1 MTDLNLLE
9 RINQLVEQHRD
20 EIVAGLSTMLQFRT
34 VSGGATAEDEQL
46 YQAETA
52 RCLKWLE
59 SQAARMGLIWRNHD
73 NQVAVIQLGEQ
84 ERFIGL
90 PVHTDVVPV
99 GEGWTHDPFGGVVAD
114 GVIWGRGCQDDKGP
128 VIQTLYAVYL
138 LKQLGLPLSRG
149 ARLIIGT
156 KEETGPWDDIR
167 RYFEVEREPEYCI
180 VSDAGFPVINA
191 EKGMMNVAVTVS
203 IPTDEL
209 PTTDGLW
216 LRSAR
221 AGQRANIV
229 PERAELRFGCA
240 FGADAARL
248 SKELERF
255 LSGNPGARATLEP
268 PSDES
273 GEVVIVFHGKSAH
286 GSTPAEGHNAAL
298 DMLQFVAESAF
309 VTDDEADVAGFL
321 YESCAD
327 LSGAC
332 LDIAAHHHFLGGTTV
347 NLGIL
352 EWSAGRIR
360 AVLNIRH
367 TMGQMVDSVAARL
380 AAKVSAFADETG
392 FEAKSAV
399 EGRALD
405 PIFLDPAEHPGF
417 IGALTEAY
425 KAVTGRE
432 GRLLAIGGT
441 TYAKAFP
448 RSVCFGP
455 VDEADGEVELAHQV
469 DERVSIEHHLRN
481 VRIYAYALARLC
493 GA

>member
-1 MTDLNLLE
+1 MTSSNLLE
-9 RINQLVEQHRD
+9 RIDRLVAQHRED
-20 EIVAGLSTMLQFRT
+20 IVAALSTILKFRT
-34 VSGGATAEDEQL
+34 VSGGSTDEDEQL
-46 YQAETA
+46 YRSETE

-59 SQAARMGLIWRNHD
+59 SEANRMGLAWRNHD
-73 NQVAVIQLGEQ
+73 NQVAVIQLGEHD
-84 ERFIGL
+84 RFIGL

-99 GEGWTHDPFGGVVAD
+99 GEGWKHDPFGGIVED
-114 GVIWGRGCQDDKGP
+114 GTIWGRGCQDDKGP

-138 LKQLGLPLSRG
+138 LKELGLPLKRG

-167 RYFEVEREPEYCI
+167 HYFTVEPEPEYCI
-180 VSDAGFPVINA
+180 VSDAGFPVING
-191 EKGMMNVAVTVS
+191 EKGMLNVSVTAT
-203 IPTDEL
+203 IPADEL
-209 PTTDGLW
+209 PTTGGLW

-229 PERAELRFGCA
+229 PERAEVRFGCA
-240 FGADAARL
+240 VGADTAG
-248 SKELERF
+248 LERELDRF
-255 LSGNPGARATLEP
+255 LAGNSSAHATLGL
-268 PSDES
+268 PSEEQ
-273 GEVVIVFHGKSAH
+273 GEIVIVFHGKSAH

-298 DMLQFVAESAF
+298 DMLQFISESAF
-309 VTDDEADVAGFL
+309 VTDDEADLAGFL
-321 YESCAD
+321 FESCAD
-327 LSGAC
+327 LTGAC
-332 LDIAAHHHFLGGTTV
+332 LGIAAHHPFIGETTV

-352 EWSAGRIR
+352 EWEAGRLR

-367 TMGQMVDSVAARL
+367 TMGQRIDGVAGRI
-380 AAKVSAFADETG
+380 AAKVAAFAEETG

-405 PIFLDPAEHPGF
+405 PIFLDPTEHPSF
-417 IGALTEAY
+417 IAALMEAY
-425 KAVTGRE
+425 QAVTGRE
-432 GRLLAIGGT
+432 GRLLSIGGT

-448 RSVCFGP
+448 RAVCFGP

-493 GA
+493 AD